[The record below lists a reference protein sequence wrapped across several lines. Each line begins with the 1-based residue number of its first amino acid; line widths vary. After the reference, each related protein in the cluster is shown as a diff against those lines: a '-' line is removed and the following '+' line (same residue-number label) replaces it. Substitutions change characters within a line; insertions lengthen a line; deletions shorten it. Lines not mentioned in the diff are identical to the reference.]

1 MKKSVIAAE
10 CQFGSAVKISNSLI
24 LRGAVVHDGAHI
36 QGCIVGPGAVI
47 GSRVVAKDSVIGA
60 GYEVDEEDDVDGET
74 LARNRVDVAS

>member
-1 MKKSVIAAE
+1 M
-10 CQFGSAVKISNSLI
+10 
-24 LRGAVVHDGAHI
+24 HDGAHI